1 MSRKTSIDLYGGAAL
16 LALSLMLGLNQVLIK
31 VTNDGLQ
38 PVFSAGL
45 RSSVAFFCVLAWAMW
60 RGKTL
65 TIRDGSLI
73 AGMITGVL
81 FAVEFVFLFLA
92 LDYTTVARVS
102 IFFYSM
108 PIWMTIGAHLFLP
121 DERITPQKM
130 LGLSLS
136 MIGVAWAFADRGA
149 GGGSIIGDILCT
161 IGAMCWAAIGLIARV
176 SKMNRSVPEMQLL
189 YQLSV
194 SAVILLPLSLLFGPL
209 IRDLQPIHVPLFMIM
224 AIGVVSI
231 GFLSWFKILSIYPA
245 SEMASYSFLAPVFGV
260 IFGWLFLDEKIGVT
274 IIGAL
279 TLVSLGIV
287 LINRKPK
294 ISVPPN

>member
-176 SKMNRSVPEMQLL
+176 SKMNRAVPEMQLL

>member
-60 RGKTL
+60 RRKTL

-176 SKMNRSVPEMQLL
+176 SKMNRAVPEMQLL

>member
-176 SKMNRSVPEMQLL
+176 SKMNRAVPEMQLL

-209 IRDLQPIHVPLFMIM
+209 IRDLQAIHIPLFMIM

>member
-121 DERITPQKM
+121 DERITPQKL

-176 SKMNRSVPEMQLL
+176 SKMNRAVPEMQLL

>member
-121 DERITPQKM
+121 DERITPQKL

-176 SKMNRSVPEMQLL
+176 SKMNRAVPEMQLL

-287 LINRKPK
+287 LINRRPK